1 MPIYCYICSSYA
13 MESRQSRLRIIAAF
27 AAVYIIWGSTYLAI
41 RLAVESIPPFFMVGA
56 RFVLA
61 GAGLYVW
68 LRVRGAAKPTLIQWK
83 STAAVGAMLLLVG
96 TGGVSWAEQFVP
108 SGVTA
113 LIIAITPLWFVV
125 FDWWNR
131 GVKPTTSIVG
141 GLILGTVGVIILI
154 DPVEFVG
161 GEQVDLL
168 GAFVLLVAT
177 MSWVWGSLYSRRAE
191 MPSSP
196 LLATAME
203 MLTGGILLMVLSIAS
218 GEMFR
223 MDLAAA
229 TNQSWLA
236 LLYLVIFGSLIGFT
250 SYIWLLKNVQPALVS
265 TYAYVNPIIAV
276 FLGWLIAAEPLGGRI
291 LFAAAIIVAGVALIT
306 ALNARRKPGAQEH

>member
-1 MPIYCYICSSYA
+1 

-41 RLAVESIPPFFMVGA
+41 RLAVESIPPFFMSGS

-61 GAGLYVW
+61 GTGLYVW
-68 LRVRGAAKPTLIQWK
+68 LRMRGAAKPTLIQWK

-96 TGGVSWAEQFVP
+96 NGGVSWAEQFVP

-191 MPSSP
+191 IPSSP

-203 MLTGGILLMVLSIAS
+203 MLTGGILLMVLSMAS

-265 TYAYVNPIIAV
+265 TYAYVNPVIAV

-291 LFAAAIIVAGVALIT
+291 LFAAAIIVGAVALIT
-306 ALNARRKPGAQEH
+306 TFNAMRKPGGQEH

>member
-1 MPIYCYICSSYA
+1 

-291 LFAAAIIVAGVALIT
+291 LFAAVIIVAGVALIT